1 MIYCLNPACTAP
13 ENPPSALTCQA
24 CGSKLLLRD
33 RYLSNKIL
41 GRGGFGTTFLAIDTG
56 LPGHPSCVIKQLRPV
71 VSAPHVLE
79 MARELF
85 QREAA
90 TLGKVGNHPQLP
102 RLLDYFEIDKEFY
115 LVQEFVNGLTLQ
127 QEVRRSGPLTEAATK
142 HVLLEVLPI
151 LGYLH
156 ANEVIHRD
164 IKPANLIRRSIDNHF
179 VLIDFGAVKDQVNL
193 AMAAN
198 PQEYSTL
205 TAFAVGTP
213 GFAPPEQMAM
223 RPVYASDI
231 YALGIT
237 CLYLLTGKSPKDM
250 NYDPVTGELLWRDY
264 VSVSEHFSAVL
275 SRMLEVSLRH
285 RYQSSSDVLQAL
297 ELEAPIQQYPPPA
310 PTAPTALTGYIPSEA
325 DSIGSTERGSVSP
338 AARSAVAIRSQQA
351 RLEASGLTRISPRQ
365 GAVPSHNNTLARK
378 NKEQNPHD
386 SELPASMASRERMDA
401 NALVAA
407 YNRGRRDF
415 TNLIFNNLILRKAT
429 LIEAIFHQTQLI
441 RADLR
446 GTNLSN
452 ANLGRANLNKANLKD
467 CNLTKA
473 YMSFA
478 DLEGADVRGANLTNA
493 YLVNANLR
501 GADLSGANLTGATV
515 SNEQLALARTN
526 WTTTFPQGKRG
537 RH

>member
-1 MIYCLNPACTAP
+1 MIYCLNPACTSP
-13 ENPPSALTCQA
+13 ENPGQSLVCQA
-24 CGSKLLLRD
+24 CGSTLLLRG
-33 RYLSNKIL
+33 RYLASKIL
-41 GRGGFGTTFLAIDTG
+41 GRGGFGTTFLAVDKS
-56 LPGHPSCVIKQLRPV
+56 LPGQPSCVIKQLRPV
-71 VSAPHVLE
+71 VTAPHVLE

-102 RLLDYFEIDKEFY
+102 RLLDYFELEQEFY
-115 LVQEFVNGLTLQ
+115 LLQEYVSGLTLQ
-127 QEVRRSGPLTEAATK
+127 QEVRRSGPLTEVATK
-142 HVLLEVLPI
+142 HVLREVLPI
-151 LGYLH
+151 LEYLH
-156 ANEVIHRD
+156 NNEVIHRD
-164 IKPANLIRRSIDNHF
+164 IKPANLIRRSIDNRF
-179 VLIDFGAVKDQVNL
+179 VLIDFGAVKDHVNQ

-223 RPVYASDI
+223 RPVYSSDI
-231 YALGIT
+231 YALGVT

-264 VSVSEHFSAVL
+264 VSVSNHFSAVL
-275 SRMLEVSLRH
+275 ARMLEVSVRH
-285 RYQSSSDVLQAL
+285 RYQSSAEVLRAL
-297 ELEAPIQQYPPPA
+297 DLESNVQQLSTGPISPPDLISKEV
-310 PTAPTALTGYIPSEA
+310 TSNSSGEGR
-325 DSIGSTERGSVSP
+325 SISP

-351 RLEASGLTRISPRQ
+351 RLEASGLTRVTPRPGMRQ
-365 GAVPSHNNTLARK
+365 NTLTPK
-378 NKEQNPHD
+378 SLGSSSSD
-386 SELPASMASRERMDA
+386 SEPMSASLASRERMDA
-401 NALVAA
+401 QRLTAA

-415 TNLIFNNLILRKAT
+415 TNLILPNLILRKAT
-429 LIEAIFHQTQLI
+429 LVEAIFHQAQLS

-446 GTNLSN
+446 GTNLAN
-452 ANLGRANLNKANLKD
+452 ANLGRANLSKSNLKD

-501 GADLSGANLTGATV
+501 GADLCGANLTGATV
-515 SNEQLALARTN
+515 SADQLALARTN
-526 WTTTFPQGKRG
+526 WATIFPHGKRG
-537 RH
+537 RP